1 MKSRSLTHFEIKSI
15 QKQINDPYGDIIV
28 ITNNFYGLRKMIERT
43 YRENEDTIGSK
54 MTENFISIKKG
65 TDVRGAMSTL
75 IAQAAN
81 KDNVSTIYVVD
92 NEERFVGTI
101 ALTDLIV
108 ARQDTPLE
116 KITDTAYP
124 RICENEPTDECI
136 ELIRGYSEEQIPVLD
151 ENGKLMGVLTA
162 HEITQVIE
170 DEIGDDYAKLGGL
183 SSEEEL
189 HEPIMRSLAKRLP
202 WLLALFFM
210 GFLVSSV
217 IGAFESVVASLTLIV
232 SFQSLI
238 LGMAGNVGTQSLAVT
253 IRTLSDEEL
262 TGKQRSSLVFK
273 EARVGFCNGLLI
285 GILSFAAIGAYLFF
299 LKGESA
305 GLSFSVSLC
314 IGIAMLISML
324 LSSISGTSIPMILE
338 KMKIDPAVAS
348 GPFITTINDLVAVV
362 TYYGLAWIL
371 LINVFDI

>member
-1 MKSRSLTHFEIKSI
+1 MRNKNLQYRL
-15 QKQINDPYGDIIV
+15 II
-28 ITNNFYGLRKMIERT
+28 MIERT
-43 YRENEDTIGSK
+43 YLENEDTIGSK
-54 MTENFISIKKG
+54 MTDNYISIKKG
-65 TDVRGAMSTL
+65 TDVRGAMSAL

-108 ARQDTPLE
+108 ARQDTSLE
-116 KITDTAYP
+116 KIINTSYP
-124 RICENEPTDECI
+124 RVFEYELTDECI
-136 ELIRGYSEEQIPVLD
+136 ERIRGYSEDQIPVLD
-151 ENGKLMGVLTA
+151 VNGRLMGVLTA
-162 HEITQVIE
+162 NEITQVIE

-189 HEPIMRSLAKRLP
+189 QEPLMRSLAKRLP

-210 GFLVSSV
+210 GFLVSGV
-217 IGAFESVVASLTLIV
+217 IGAFENVVASLTLIV

-262 TGKQRSSLVFK
+262 NSKKKFSLVLK
-273 EARVGFCNGLLI
+273 EARVGFCNGLLV
-285 GILSFAAIGAYLFF
+285 GLLSFVTIGAYLFL
-299 LKGESA
+299 LKGESVA
-305 GLSFSVSLC
+305 LSFSVSLC

-362 TYYGLAWIL
+362 TYYGLAWAL
-371 LINVFDI
+371 LINVFGI

>member
-1 MKSRSLTHFEIKSI
+1 
-15 QKQINDPYGDIIV
+15 
-28 ITNNFYGLRKMIERT
+28 
-43 YRENEDTIGSK
+43 

-65 TDVRGAMSTL
+65 IGVRGAMSAL
-75 IAQAAN
+75 IAQAAD

-92 NEERFVGTI
+92 NEGLFIGAIE
-101 ALTDLIV
+101 LTDLIV

-116 KITDTAYP
+116 TIINTDYP
-124 RICENEPTDECI
+124 RVCESEPTDECI
-136 ELIRGYSEEQIPVLD
+136 EQIRGYSEDQIPVLD
-151 ENGKLMGVLTA
+151 VNGKLIGVLTA

-189 HEPIMRSLAKRLP
+189 HEPLMRSLAKRFP

-217 IGAFESVVASLTLIV
+217 IGAFENVVASLTLIV

-253 IRTLSDEEL
+253 IRTLSDEDL
-262 TGKQRSSLVFK
+262 SSKKKISLVLK
-273 EARVGFCNGLLI
+273 EARVGLCNGLLV
-285 GILSFAAIGAYLFF
+285 GSLSFVTIGAYLFL
-299 LKGESA
+299 LKGENASIA
-305 GLSFSVSLC
+305 FSVSLC

-324 LSSISGTSIPMILE
+324 LASISGTAIPMILE
-338 KMKIDPAVAS
+338 KMNIDPAVAS

-362 TYYGLAWIL
+362 TYYGLAWAL
-371 LINVFDI
+371 LINVFEI

>member
-1 MKSRSLTHFEIKSI
+1 
-15 QKQINDPYGDIIV
+15 
-28 ITNNFYGLRKMIERT
+28 MIDNV
-43 YRENEDTIGSK
+43 YREKDDTIGSNI
-54 MTENFISIKKG
+54 TDNYITIKKG
-65 TDVRGAMSTL
+65 TTVRGAMSAL
-75 IAQAAN
+75 ISQAAK

-92 NEERFVGTI
+92 DEERFVGTI

-108 ARQDTPLE
+108 ARQDTLLE
-116 KITDTAYP
+116 TITDIGYP
-124 RICENEPTDECI
+124 QIFENEPIDECI
-136 ELIRGYSEEQIPVLD
+136 ERIKSYSEDQLPVLD
-151 ENGKLMGVLTA
+151 SNGKLVGILTVQDIA
-162 HEITQVIE
+162 RLIE

-189 HEPIMRSLAKRLP
+189 QEPLMRSLAKRLP

-210 GFLVSSV
+210 GFLVSGV
-217 IGAFESVVASLTLIV
+217 IGAFENVVASLTLIV

-262 TGKQRSSLVFK
+262 NSKKKFSLVLK

-285 GILSFAAIGAYLFF
+285 GLLSFVTIGAYLFL
-299 LKGESA
+299 LKGEIASLA
-305 GLSFSVSLC
+305 FSVSLC
-314 IGIAMLISML
+314 IGIAMLVSML
-324 LSSISGTSIPMILE
+324 LSSISGTAIPMILE

-362 TYYGLAWIL
+362 TYYGLAWAL
-371 LINVFDI
+371 LINVFGI

>member
-1 MKSRSLTHFEIKSI
+1 
-15 QKQINDPYGDIIV
+15 
-28 ITNNFYGLRKMIERT
+28 MIERA
-43 YRENEDTIGSK
+43 YRDNEDTIADK
-54 MTENFISIKKG
+54 MTDNFISIKTG
-65 TDVRGAMSTL
+65 TDVRGAMSAL
-75 IAQAAN
+75 IAQAAK
-81 KDNVSTIYVVD
+81 KDNVSTIYVVAND
-92 NEERFVGTI
+92 GRFVGTI

-108 ARQDTPLE
+108 ARQDTPLCT
-116 KITDTAYP
+116 IMDTGCPCVYGT
-124 RICENEPTDECI
+124 EQTDECI
-136 ELIRGYSEEQIPVLD
+136 EKIRGCFEDQIPVLD
-151 ENGKLMGVLTA
+151 ENDRLIGVLTA
-162 HEITQVIE
+162 QEIGRLIE
-170 DEIGDDYAKLGGL
+170 EEIGDDYAKLGGL

-189 HEPIMRSLAKRLP
+189 HEPLLRSLAKRLP

-217 IGAFESVVASLTLIV
+217 IGAFENVAASLTLIV

-262 TGKQRSSLVFK
+262 SGKQRFSLVFK

-285 GILSFAAIGAYLFF
+285 GLLSFASIGAYLFF
-299 LKGESA
+299 IKGEVA
-305 GLSFSVSLC
+305 QLSFSVSLC

-324 LSSISGTSIPMILE
+324 LSSITGTSIPMILD

-362 TYYGLAWIL
+362 TYYGLAWAF
-371 LINVFDI
+371 LINVFTV